1 MFEGSSKIDYSRL
14 REIVRILVKYRCYRL
29 ISKLELVKHLPFHQR
44 FLPESQEDSFNP
56 RTLRLILEELGGA
69 FIKLGQLLALRPDMI
84 GVKYAKELEKL
95 FLDVEAED
103 FDHIK
108 KKLSSLPL
116 DSIEKTPLGSA
127 SIAQVYRGKIK
138 GKTVAIKIK
147 RTGIEEV
154 FRKDIT
160 LMYWFAKQVKK
171 HYNLSFVDP
180 LELISEFEKYTKK
193 ELSLKQEASN
203 IKRFGTHF
211 SGDPLIKIPKV
222 YDEYSTDSLLVM
234 EFVEGHSI
242 YKMKKKDKTIIPKI
256 TEAVYKM
263 LFEFRFFHA
272 DLHPGNIFFHKEK
285 IIFLD
290 FGIVGSLDSELE
302 GKLFQL
308 FSSLVNGDLEGTS
321 LALIELHIGKNE
333 VDERVLREGISSVLG
348 PYYNTSLKK
357 MNFEEI
363 FYGGIEVARS
373 SGIKLPAQIVLFGK
387 SLVTLEGF
395 CRELDPNFNVVQNA
409 KPYVNKLIKE
419 RLSAKALLSEGKKQG
434 YAFYQE
440 AVKLPKTMRQ
450 VTRQFR
456 VMEEQ
461 ITGIDEHFG
470 SLLDIFKLT
479 GGLLTLAI
487 LFATIFIAG
496 VLLVDLEPKYGG
508 VSFFSCF
515 LFGISAFLFF
525 TILRYLKRELKM

>member
-1 MFEGSSKIDYSRL
+1 
-14 REIVRILVKYRCYRL
+14 
-29 ISKLELVKHLPFHQR
+29 
-44 FLPESQEDSFNP
+44 
-56 RTLRLILEELGGA
+56 
-69 FIKLGQLLALRPDMI
+69 
-84 GVKYAKELEKL
+84 
-95 FLDVEAED
+95 
-103 FDHIK
+103 
-108 KKLSSLPL
+108 
-116 DSIEKTPLGSA
+116 
-127 SIAQVYRGKIK
+127 
-138 GKTVAIKIK
+138 
-147 RTGIEEV
+147 
-154 FRKDIT
+154 
-160 LMYWFAKQVKK
+160 
-171 HYNLSFVDP
+171 
-180 LELISEFEKYTKK
+180 
-193 ELSLKQEASN
+193 
-203 IKRFGTHF
+203 
-211 SGDPLIKIPKV
+211 
-222 YDEYSTDSLLVM
+222 
-234 EFVEGHSI
+234 
-242 YKMKKKDKTIIPKI
+242 
-256 TEAVYKM
+256 
-263 LFEFRFFHA
+263 
-272 DLHPGNIFFHKEK
+272 
-285 IIFLD
+285 
-290 FGIVGSLDSELE
+290 
-302 GKLFQL
+302 
-308 FSSLVNGDLEGTS
+308 VNADLEGTS
-321 LALIELHIGKNE
+321 EALIELHIGKNE

-357 MNFEEI
+357 MNFEDI

-419 RLSAKALLSEGKKQG
+419 RLSAKALLSEGKKQS
-434 YAFYQE
+434 YALYQE

-525 TILRYLKRELKM
+525 TILGYLKRELKM